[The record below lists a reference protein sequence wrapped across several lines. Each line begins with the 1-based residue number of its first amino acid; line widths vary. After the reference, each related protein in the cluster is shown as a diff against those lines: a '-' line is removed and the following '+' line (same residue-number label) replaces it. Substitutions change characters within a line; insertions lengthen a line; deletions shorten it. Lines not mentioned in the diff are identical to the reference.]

1 MANAVSDPEAEFQNE
16 LRVFDN
22 DIDEVI
28 QCFYI
33 WRTVHAAA
41 RKSRR
46 VYDLLNRNAGFWV
59 VALGSIQANSLIA
72 LGRIFDRGK
81 DTHNVG
87 RLLRLATKNPA
98 IFSKAALRQRKE
110 KDLANASHLV
120 DDFMKDV
127 KEPTTSD
134 FKRLGQFVEA
144 RRKVYEKC
152 YKHLRDKR
160 YAHKQRMDMSGIF
173 AQTNTRELAR
183 LVTGLSKLHHVL
195 WHWCRNGVT
204 PRTSGLP
211 GTAGKEIQRKTL
223 KFLRSLLA
231 K

>member
-1 MANAVSDPEAEFQNE
+1 MTNAVSNPEAEFQNE

-22 DIDEVI
+22 DVDEVI

-46 VYDLLNRNAGFWV
+46 IHDLLNRNAGFWV
-59 VALGSIQANSLIA
+59 VVLGSIQANSLIA

-87 RLLRLATKNPA
+87 RLLRLCAKNPA

-127 KEPTTSD
+127 REPTTSD
-134 FKRLGQFVEA
+134 FKRLEQFIEV

-152 YKHLRDKR
+152 YKQIRDKR

-173 AQTNTRELAR
+173 ARTNTRELAR
-183 LVTGLSKLHHVL
+183 LVNDLSKLLNVL
-195 WHWCRNGVT
+195 WHWYRNGVR
-204 PRTSGLP
+204 PRTSRLR
-211 GTAGKEIQRKTL
+211 GTGGKEIQRKTL
-223 KFLRSLLA
+223 KFLESLI
-231 K
+231 